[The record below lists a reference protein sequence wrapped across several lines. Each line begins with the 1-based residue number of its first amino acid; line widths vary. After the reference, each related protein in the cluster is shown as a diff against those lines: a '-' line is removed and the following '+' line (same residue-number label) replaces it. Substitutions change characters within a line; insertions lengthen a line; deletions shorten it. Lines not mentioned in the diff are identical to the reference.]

1 MYHLSE
7 MSVDCLSQDVL
18 ILDRERLALAESGWK
33 GEQEAGIGYQR
44 DLLSQKRLFFFIKLV
59 YSPTPLWLGPLLV
72 YLSSPLHQKASRPWC
87 SDGV

>member
-1 MYHLSE
+1 MSE